1 MSLFRDR
8 VAAGRALAAAL
19 DHYAGRTDALV
30 LALPRGGVPVAFE
43 VAQALRLPLDV
54 FVVRKIG
61 MPGNP
66 ELALGALAA
75 GAPPVLNEELVQLL
89 GVTPAAIAAA
99 TDRERSEVAR
109 RERAYRGNLPPPVLK
124 DRVLIVADDGLA
136 TGATMRAAIRALRQ
150 QAPARIVIAVP
161 VCSREARAEL
171 SAEADEMVCL
181 EAPESF
187 YAVSVWY
194 DDFPQTTDEEVRALV
209 ARAHAGGKST
219 ETVEHRRTGHDHAGK
234 P

>member
-1 MSLFRDR
+1 MSLFRNR
-8 VAAGRALAAAL
+8 VAAGQALAGAL
-19 DHYAGRTDALV
+19 DHYAGRPDALV

-43 VAQALRLPLDV
+43 VARALHLPLDV

-61 MPGNP
+61 MPGNE

-75 GAPPVLNEELVQLL
+75 GAPPVLNEDLVQML

-99 TDRERSEVAR
+99 TDKERAEVAR
-109 RERAYRGNLPPPVLK
+109 RERAYRDDLPPPVLK
-124 DRVLIVADDGLA
+124 DRVLLVVDDGLA
-136 TGATMRAAIRALRQ
+136 TGATMRAAVRALRL

-161 VCSREARAEL
+161 VSSREARAEL

-194 DDFPQTTDEEVRALV
+194 DEFPQTSDEEVRELV
-209 ARAHAGGKST
+209 ARARSEAGEKRASGKS
-219 ETVEHRRTGHDHAGK
+219 GAS
-234 P
+234 

>member
-8 VAAGRALAAAL
+8 VAAGRALARAL
-19 DHYAGRTDALV
+19 DHYADARDALV

-43 VAQALRLPLDV
+43 VAQALHLPLDV

-61 MPGNP
+61 MPGNE

-75 GAPPVLNEELVQLL
+75 GAPPVLNEELVQML

-99 TDRERSEVAR
+99 TDKERGEVAR
-109 RERAYRGNLPPPVLK
+109 RERAYRDELPPPVLK
-124 DRVLIVADDGLA
+124 DRVLIVVDDGLA
-136 TGATMRAAIRALRQ
+136 TGATMRAAVRALRQ
-150 QAPARIVIAVP
+150 QAPARIVVAVP

-194 DDFPQTTDEEVRALV
+194 DEFPQTSDEEVRSLF
-209 ARAHAGGKST
+209 ARASSRAGAKGGQRKGGAPT
-219 ETVEHRRTGHDHAGK
+219 MI
-234 P
+234 

>member
-1 MSLFRDR
+1 MSLFHDR
-8 VAAGRALAAAL
+8 IAAGRALARAL
-19 DHYAGRTDALV
+19 GHYADARDALV

-43 VAQALRLPLDV
+43 VAQALHLPLDV

-61 MPGNP
+61 MPGNE

-75 GAPPVLNEELVQLL
+75 GAPPVLNEELVQML
-89 GVTPAAIAAA
+89 GVTPAAVAAA
-99 TDRERSEVAR
+99 TDKERGEVAR
-109 RERAYRGNLPPPVLK
+109 RERAYRDDLPPPVLK
-124 DRVLIVADDGLA
+124 DRALIVVDDGLA
-136 TGATMRAAIRALRQ
+136 TGATMRAAVRALRQ
-150 QAPARIVIAVP
+150 QAPARTVVAVP

-194 DDFPQTTDEEVRALV
+194 DEFPQTSDEEVRSLF
-209 ARAHAGGKST
+209 ARASRRAGAKDDQRKGGAPKMT
-219 ETVEHRRTGHDHAGK
+219 
-234 P
+234 